1 MYGRSLERWFL
12 MFCTNVKNVHT
23 IHDIKKLI
31 TKLKKEVFKNKKNYF
46 HLYWFKKYGIICS
59 KNNVFLIISVMESC
73 LQEQCEYRIPFIL
86 VFAFLFSTVNNKQV
100 SLLTLV
106 KKPKRKPKHQQ
117 IWTQMVNKN
126 EISARK
132 TTRFFCFF
140 FVKPKV
146 HQYKHIKGVL

>member
-1 MYGRSLERWFL
+1 MVL

-86 VFAFLFSTVNNKQV
+86 VFAFLFSTVNNKEV

-106 KKPKRKPKHQQ
+106 KNPNASQNTNKFERKWLTKMKLVPERQL
-117 IWTQMVNKN
+117 V
-126 EISARK
+126 
-132 TTRFFCFF
+132 F
-140 FVKPKV
+140 FVFFLLNRK
-146 HQYKHIKGVL
+146 YTNINI

>member
-46 HLYWFKKYGIICS
+46 HLYWFKKYGIIFS
-59 KNNVFLIISVMESC
+59 ENNVFLIISVMESC

-106 KKPKRKPKHQQ
+106 KNPKASQNTNKFERK
-117 IWTQMVNKN
+117 W
-126 EISARK
+126 
-132 TTRFFCFF
+132 
-140 FVKPKV
+140 
-146 HQYKHIKGVL
+146 